1 MPTILKQALR
11 KRLAAL
17 WGVDA
22 SRLEVEVEPELR
34 ITIDGKTPSKEQM
47 AALENDIQTSTTAA
61 KKAMN

>member
-17 WGVDA
+17 WGIDA
-22 SRLEVEVEPELR
+22 SRLEVEVEPELK
-34 ITIDGKTPSKEQM
+34 ITIDGQPPTEEQM
-47 AALENDIQTSTTAA
+47 AAFQNDIKTSVTDA